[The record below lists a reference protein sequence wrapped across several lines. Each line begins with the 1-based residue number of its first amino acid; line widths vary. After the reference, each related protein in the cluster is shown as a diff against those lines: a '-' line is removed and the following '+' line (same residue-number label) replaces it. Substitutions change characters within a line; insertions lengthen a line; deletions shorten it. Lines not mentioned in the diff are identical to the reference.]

1 MSVPSMRPE
10 KNPLDLNYLPDDYT
24 RDGKQVFEEGYSSER
39 ETETL
44 NRARQLVFSNDN
56 LATPGHLEYV
66 PSSYHPSDP
75 TLSFRSVCP
84 PRLFSGSSSTVL
96 PPTLQ
101 PPQPYLHP
109 SPSRLGSSYPSQCPT
124 HGINDYYVGH
134 VLGINNNLSYS
145 QHHHHHRNLNYLGGS
160 DSNYTCIGA
169 PVGNVFSHGSTRGS
183 DLVGPGRVG
192 GAGFKDVQQQ
202 ASNTWTS
209 DHPSAIQFEDG
220 L

>member
-1 MSVPSMRPE
+1 MVWFFMFIWF
-10 KNPLDLNYLPDDYT
+10 DIIVVVVV
-24 RDGKQVFEEGYSSER
+24 GWSER

-44 NRARQLVFSNDN
+44 NRARQLVFGNGN

-75 TLSFRSVCP
+75 NLSFRSVCP
-84 PRLFSGSSSTVL
+84 PRLFSSSSSTLL

-101 PPQPYLHP
+101 PPPQPYLHP
-109 SPSRLGSSYPSQCPT
+109 SPSRLGSSYPSQYPN

-134 VLGINNNLSYS
+134 VLGINNNLSHS
-145 QHHHHHRNLNYLGGS
+145 QHHHQHNLNYLGGS
-160 DSNYTCIGA
+160 DTNYTCIGA
-169 PVGNVFSHGSTRGS
+169 PVGTVFSHGSTRGS

-202 ASNTWTS
+202 ASNIWTS